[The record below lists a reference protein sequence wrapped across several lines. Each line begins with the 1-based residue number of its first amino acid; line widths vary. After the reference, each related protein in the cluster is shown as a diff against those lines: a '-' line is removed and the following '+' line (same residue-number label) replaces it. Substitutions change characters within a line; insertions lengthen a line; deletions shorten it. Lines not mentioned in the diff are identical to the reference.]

1 MNSSKNMIVAILL
14 LGVSYGVYQVIT
26 SPEQKISPDTELTV
40 STPDMTMKSSTG
52 NNKLAEVFPDKMTMP
67 ALPKPKSFS
76 PPGNPPL
83 LPPKTDDTTKKNDA
97 DPLITKNNP
106 AKSSENANSF
116 ESFTAKTTK
125 PDFPTATPAPPPGNL
140 RPIEPNPNDFGT
152 GNNPPAEKKN
162 ENGFGNLLE
171 GNREPVLPTEPIA
184 NVFPKAE
191 QLCNEQ
197 QFREALEILTP
208 YYRVQDL
215 AVEERNQL
223 HEFLD
228 LLAAK
233 VIFSAEHLMVGSPYV
248 IEDNDTL
255 DTIAQKWKTSTNL
268 VFNVNRDKITSP
280 LDLVPGT
287 ELKQVSGPF
296 VAEVDCRAKTVTLF
310 VDDLYACRFPMVSC
324 DPNLP
329 TGNFKVVNKT
339 RRDAAY
345 GDYVVELDSN
355 IVLVADEGKK
365 VTNSITFQTQDA
377 KDINEILSLAS
388 SITIR

>member
-1 MNSSKNMIVAILL
+1 VNSSKNMIVAILL

-26 SPEQKISPDTELTV
+26 SPEQKISPETELTV

-52 NNKLAEVFPDKMTMP
+52 NNKVPNMFPDKMP
-67 ALPKPKSFS
+67 ELPKPKSFS
-76 PPGNPPL
+76 TPSNPPL
-83 LPPKTDDTTKKNDA
+83 LPPKTDDTTKKNDN
-97 DPLITKNNP
+97 DPLFTQ
-106 AKSSENANSF
+106 SF
-116 ESFTAKTTK
+116 LPKTMK
-125 PDFPTATPAPPPGNL
+125 PDFPATTPVPQSRNM
-140 RPIEPNPNDFGT
+140 RPIEPNPNDFGSDSNST
-152 GNNPPAEKKN
+152 AEKKN

-208 YYRVQDL
+208 YYRMKDL

-248 IEDNDTL
+248 VENNDTL

-268 VFNVNRDKITSP
+268 IFNVNRDKITSP
-280 LDLVPGT
+280 LELVPGT
-287 ELKQVSGPF
+287 ELKHVPGPF
-296 VAEVDCRAKTVTLF
+296 IAEVDCQAKTVTLF
-310 VDDLYACRFPMVSC
+310 VDELYACRFQIVSC
-324 DPNLP
+324 DPKLP
-329 TGNFKVVNKT
+329 TGNFKVVSKT
-339 RRDAAY
+339 RRDPAY
-345 GDYVVELDSN
+345 GDYVVKLESD
-355 IVLVADEGKK
+355 IVLVADEKK
-365 VTNSITFQTQDA
+365 MVTNSITFQLEDA
-377 KDINEILSLAS
+377 KDINEILSWAS
-388 SITIR
+388 SVTIR